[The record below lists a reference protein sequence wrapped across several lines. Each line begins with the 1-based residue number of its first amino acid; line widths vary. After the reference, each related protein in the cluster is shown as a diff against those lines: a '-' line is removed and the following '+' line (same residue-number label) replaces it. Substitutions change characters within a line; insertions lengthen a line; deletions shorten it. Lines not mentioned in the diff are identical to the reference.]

1 MTKSFTASNR
11 EIQSQ
16 HKPLKVCHIAATAE
30 GATWM
35 VEQLRELRDRHGY
48 EVSAIVSPFEGGLI
62 NKLRAENI
70 PFHQINLRGQVTQMW
85 YLLPIRIFQ
94 LAKLLRREQFDVVQT
109 HLFYSMMI
117 GRFASWFAD
126 VPVRL
131 AMLAAPY
138 HLEANTTKWVDG
150 ATCWMETAL
159 IPSCE
164 LTRHLYLEMGVSPN
178 RLFLVYYGTD
188 ERKFNPEVTAP
199 ASIRRE
205 YGWPDDTPLVGMI
218 AYFYPPRRP
227 RTWIP
232 VRLHNLAN
240 KRHEDLIAAA
250 PLILQEFPNAKF
262 LFVGSGWGLE
272 GNQLMDRI
280 KEQIRAAGLQDT
292 IIFTGFR
299 KDVNNILVDLDVA
312 VQASLS
318 ENLGGTIESLLMVC
332 PTVATRVGGMVDSI
346 RDGETGI
353 LVEPLNSDELAEGIL
368 KLLRDPEE
376 ANVLAKNGRAWMLER
391 FTLSRTVAD
400 LDQIYQ
406 QLNTS
411 HAVGYRW
418 WKTLWRLV
426 ISIPVFAYLG
436 VRLLLDV
443 LVLDRLNRSEKRQ

>member
-1 MTKSFTASNR
+1 
-11 EIQSQ
+11 
-16 HKPLKVCHIAATAE
+16 
-30 GATWM
+30 M
-35 VEQLRELRDRHGY
+35 VEQLRELRDRYGY
-48 EVSAIVSPFEGGLI
+48 AVSAIVSPGEGGLI
-62 NKLRAENI
+62 DKLKAENI
-70 PFHQINLRGQVTQMW
+70 PFHQIQFRVRQASVW

-94 LAKLLRREQFDVVQT
+94 LVQLLRREKFDVVQT
-109 HLFYSMMI
+109 HLFYSMVI

-138 HLEANTTKWVDG
+138 HLEASTPRWIDG
-150 ATCWMETAL
+150 STCWMETAL

-164 LTRHLYLEMGVSPN
+164 LTRQLYLEMGVSPY

-188 ERKFNPEVTAP
+188 EHKFNPEVTAP
-199 ASIRRE
+199 AAIRHE
-205 YGWPDDTPLVGMI
+205 YGWPDDTRLVGMI

-232 VRLHNLAN
+232 VRLHNRAN
-240 KRHEDLIAAA
+240 KRHEDLIAAV
-250 PLILQEFPNAKF
+250 PRILQEFPNAKF
-262 LFVGSGWGLE
+262 LFVGSGWGDE
-272 GNQLMDRI
+272 GNLLMEKI
-280 KEQIRAAGLQDT
+280 VQQVHAAGLDDT

-318 ENLGGTIESLLMVC
+318 ENLGGTIESLLMAC
-332 PTVATRVGGMVDSI
+332 PTVATRVGGMVDSV
-346 RDGETGI
+346 RDGETGF
-353 LVEPLNSDELAEGIL
+353 LVEPLDPNDLAEGIL
-368 KLLRDPEE
+368 KLLRDPEK
-376 ANVLAKNGRAWMLER
+376 AKVLANNGRAWMLER
-391 FTLSRTVAD
+391 FTLSRAVAD

-406 QLNTS
+406 QLSAS
-411 HAVGYRW
+411 HTVGYRL

-443 LVLDRLNRSEKRQ
+443 LILDRLKRS